1 MSRVGKAPIVIP
13 DGLSVEVSAGTVK
26 VSGSQGELS
35 QEMPEGIEV
44 QVEDSVV
51 TVSRNDDSRQQRSLH
66 GLARSLVNNMVEGVS
81 NGFMKEGNIVGVGYR
96 AQAKGTN
103 ALELALGFS
112 HSVSV
117 EAPDGISFEVP
128 EPTIIKVSGIDKQLV
143 GQVAADIRA
152 LKKPEPYKGKGIRYV
167 DEHVIRKAGK
177 AAK

>member
-1 MSRVGKAPIVIP
+1 MSRVGKAPITIP
-13 DGLSVEVSAGTVK
+13 DGLSVEISDDMIK
-26 VSGSQGELS
+26 VSGKQGELT
-35 QEMPEGIEV
+35 QQIPEGIDI
-44 QVEDSVV
+44 QVEDSVI
-51 TVSRNDDSRQQRSLH
+51 TVERADDSRQQRSLH
-66 GLARSLVNNMVEGVS
+66 GLARALVNNMVEGVS
-81 NGFMKEGNIVGVGYR
+81 NGFMKELSIVGVGYR

-112 HSVSV
+112 HPVQV
-117 EAPDGISFEVP
+117 EAPEGVTFDVP

-167 DEHVIRKAGK
+167 DEYVIRKAGK

>member
-1 MSRVGKAPIVIP
+1 MSRVGKAPITIP
-13 DGLSVEVSAGTVK
+13 DGLSVEVSAGVVK
-26 VSGSQGELS
+26 VSGNQGELS
-35 QEMPEGIEV
+35 QEIPEGIEV
-44 QVEDSVV
+44 QVQESEITV
-51 TVSRNDDSRQQRSLH
+51 TRNDDSRQQRSLH
-66 GLARSLVNNMVEGVS
+66 GLARALVNNMVEGVS
-81 NGFMKEGNIVGVGYR
+81 NGFMKELNIVGVGYR
-96 AQAKGTN
+96 AQAKGNN

-117 EAPDGISFEVP
+117 EAPEGITFEVP

-167 DEHVIRKAGK
+167 DEYVIRKAGK